1 MAYTDIDK
9 PSDYFNTVL
18 YTGNGGTQSITGVG
32 FQTDWSW
39 IKRRDG
45 SAFHVVTD
53 SVRGATKQIYP
64 NDNQAEGTRA
74 QGLQS
79 FDSDGYT
86 LGNEGDTNASS
97 STYVGWNWKAGT
109 SFTND
114 ASATG
119 IGSIDSSGSVNQD
132 AGFSIIS
139 YTGTGNAATVSHGL
153 GVAPKMIIIKNRSTT
168 NGWEVYHQSIGNTK
182 YLALNVNDA
191 ALASAS
197 RWNNTSPTS
206 TVFTVNTEGGVNSNG
221 GNLIAYCF
229 ANKKGYSKF
238 GSYTGN
244 GSASSG
250 TFCFTGMKPS
260 FVMIKRTDTTGS
272 WEMYDAKRE
281 GFNPQVHGLYANGTN
296 AEDNTDDLLDLL
308 SNGFKLYHDGGGLN
322 ASGGT
327 YIFAAFASN
336 PFVTSTGVPATAR

>member
-119 IGSIDSSGSVNQD
+119 IGSMDSAGSVNEE
-132 AGFSIIS
+132 AGFAIVS
-139 YTGTGNAATVSHGL
+139 YTGNETASTLKHGL
-153 GVAPKMIIIKNRSTT
+153 STVPQMIIVKGLISARDWIVGHHTQGWTKSAMLNETT
-168 NGWEVYHQSIGNTK
+168 AYSNQTH
-182 YLALNVNDA
+182 
-191 ALASAS
+191 
-197 RWNNTSPTS
+197 WNNTAPTS
-206 TVFTVNTEGGVNSNG
+206 SVFTIEGGSNSNVNTNNAGY
-221 GNLIAYCF
+221 IAYIF
-229 ANKKGYSKF
+229 SERKGYSKF
-238 GSYTGN
+238 SSYVGN
-244 GSASSG
+244 GSSSG
-250 TFCFTGMKPS
+250 TYVHLGFKPAFIIQKNTS
-260 FVMIKRTDTTGS
+260 SADAWVMFDNKRNGYNTAGN
-272 WEMYDAKRE
+272 EK
-281 GFNPQVHGLYANGTN
+281 LYPN
-296 AEDNTDDLLDLL
+296 ASTAEADVSEIDFL
-308 SNGFKLYHDGGGLN
+308 SNGFKLRAGGNQNNNNGEV
-322 ASGGT
+322 
-327 YIFAAFASN
+327 YIYMAFAEQ